1 MTRNEMAWD
10 LWQRGLTVLPA
21 HPIQKRP
28 LVSWERYQV
37 EEVSEDL
44 MNYWTSSAKFAECNW
59 ALVTGK
65 EYVVVDADSLD
76 AMIWVDKNLPWTP
89 LKVKTSR
96 GKHYYFRVNPHCP
109 VKSSANPDSKLD
121 VRGQGGIVIAPG
133 SIHQSGKTY
142 EIEMETGIDDPFEGI
157 PIWDSTFQAKIDAEN
172 KPTNVVA
179 IHGATQGGWHERMI
193 KEVASKV
200 MRDYTDEE
208 ILAEA
213 PAWTEPGYTVEETLE
228 EFQVAIDGARRK
240 WAKEI
245 EQATARKEQQALE
258 RAMQEEQR
266 AVEQAEQIA
275 ALKEQYKPAPL
286 LIGDPAKLPPRE
298 WVYGRHY
305 IRRFV
310 SVTVAAGGTG
320 KTALTLTEA
329 VAMATGKPLLGVETE
344 KRNVWVWNIED
355 PLEELQRRFAGIVQ
369 HYGIKEEEYRGSLF
383 VNSGRDNPVSIA
395 TLENG
400 NPIVTPIAQ
409 QLLEWIQ
416 EHNIDVVIVDPFVSS
431 HSLGE
436 NDNKQ
441 IDFVTKLWAKIADLG
456 NCSVELVHHV
466 RKAQPGQS
474 ASYGDARGAS
484 ALTDAARH
492 VRRLQR
498 MTAEEARL
506 AGIDEREF
514 WQYSREADSK
524 DNLAP
529 PSRDSSWRKMVSVEI
544 ANGDSIGVM
553 EAWQWPDAFENVTA
567 ADLAHVQGL
576 IRDGEWREDVRSKQ
590 WVGLAVAQVLGL
602 DERDE
607 SVKSKIKTMLQTWI
621 DNKELKVVERPDAKS
636 RMRRYIEVGDAPSW
650 MMDY

>member
-76 AMIWVDKNLPWTP
+76 AMIWVDNNLPWTP

-157 PIWDSTFQAKIDAEN
+157 PIWDSTFQDKIDAEN

-200 MRDYTDEE
+200 MRDYTDEQ

-228 EFQVAIDGARRK
+228 EFQVAIDGARKK
-240 WAKEI
+240 WAESIERKQAKKEEEVAI
-245 EQATARKEQQALE
+245 ATEAR
-258 RAMQEEQR
+258 R
-266 AVEQAEQIA
+266 A
-275 ALKEQYKPAPL
+275 ALAPRPFVMA
-286 LIGDPAKLPPRE
+286 DPAAIPPRQ

-305 IRRFV
+305 IRRFL
-310 SVTVAAGGTG
+310 SVTVAAGGSG

-329 VAMATGKPLLGVETE
+329 IAMATGKDILGTETLP
-344 KRNVWVWNIED
+344 RRVWVWNLED
-355 PLEELQRRFAGIVQ
+355 PLEELQRRIAGICQ
-369 HYGIKEEEYRGSLF
+369 HYNVRQEDFADRLY
-383 VNSGRDNPVSIA
+383 VNSGRDSKLLIA
-395 TLENG
+395 DSERGEAAL
-400 NPIVTPIAQ
+400 TPAVDEITHF
-409 QLLEWIQ
+409 IN
-416 EHNIDVVIVDPFVSS
+416 EHEIDVIIVDPFVSS
-431 HSLGE
+431 HRLNE
-436 NDNKQ
+436 NDNGQMDLVVKAWGQ
-441 IDFVTKLWAKIADLG
+441 IADRG
-456 NCSVELVHHV
+456 NCAVELVHHV

-544 ANGDSIGVM
+544 PNGDSIGVM
-553 EAWQWPDAFENVTA
+553 EAWSWPDAFEDVSS

-576 IRDGEWREDVRSKQ
+576 IREGEWREDVRSKQ
-590 WVGLAVAQVLGL
+590 WVGLAVAQVLGW

-621 DNKELKVVERPDAKS
+621 DNRELKVVERPDAQRHLRKFV
-636 RMRRYIEVGDAPSW
+636 EVGDAPSW
-650 MMDY
+650 MMDF

>member
-76 AMIWVDKNLPWTP
+76 AMIWVDNNLPWTP

-157 PIWDSTFQAKIDAEN
+157 PIWDSTFQEKIEAEN
-172 KPTNVVA
+172 KPTNVIA
-179 IHGATQGGWHERMI
+179 IHGAPTEGWHDRMI

-200 MRDYTDEE
+200 MRLYTDEQ
-208 ILAEA
+208 ILTEA

-240 WAKEI
+240 YAKEI
-245 EQATARKEQQALE
+245 ERRQAKKEEEVAIATEAR
-258 RAMQEEQR
+258 R
-266 AVEQAEQIA
+266 A
-275 ALKEQYKPAPL
+275 ALAPRPFVMA
-286 LIGDPAKLPPRE
+286 DPAAIPPRQ

-305 IRRFV
+305 IRRFL
-310 SVTVAAGGTG
+310 SVTVAAGGSG

-329 VAMATGKPLLGVETE
+329 IAMAAGKDILGTETLP
-344 KRNVWVWNIED
+344 RRVWVWNLED
-355 PLEELQRRFAGIVQ
+355 PLEELQRRIAGICQ
-369 HYGIKEEEYRGSLF
+369 HYRVRQEDFADRLF
-383 VNSGRDNPVSIA
+383 VNSGRDSKLLIA
-395 TLENG
+395 DSERGEAAL
-400 NPIVTPIAQ
+400 TPAVQEITQ
-409 QLLEWIQ
+409 FIQ
-416 EHNIDVVIVDPFVSS
+416 EHNIDVIIVDPFVSS
-431 HSLGE
+431 HRLNE
-436 NDNKQ
+436 NDNGQMDMVVKAWGQ
-441 IDFVTKLWAKIADLG
+441 IADQG

-466 RKAQPGQS
+466 RKAQAGQS
-474 ASYGDARGAS
+474 ATYGDARGAS

-544 ANGDSIGVM
+544 PNGDSIGVM
-553 EAWQWPDAFENVTA
+553 EPWSWPDAFDDVTA

-607 SVKSKIKTMLQTWI
+607 AVKSKIKTMLQTWI
-621 DNKELKVVERPDAKS
+621 DNRELKVVERPDAQ
-636 RMRRYIEVGDAPSW
+636 RRPRKYIEVGDAPSW
-650 MMDY
+650 MIEY

>member
-1 MTRNEMAWD
+1 MTKNEMAWD
-10 LWQRGLTVLPA
+10 LWHRGLTVLPA

-76 AMIWVDKNLPWTP
+76 AMIWVENNLPYTP
-89 LKVKTSR
+89 LRVRTSR
-96 GKHYYFRVNPHCP
+96 GKHYYFRSNPNCP
-109 VKSSANPDSKLD
+109 VKSSANPDVKID

-142 EIEMETGIDDPFEGI
+142 TLEYDIGIDDPFEGV
-157 PIWDSTFQAKIDAEN
+157 PMWQPNYTAAIDNEN
-172 KPTNVVA
+172 KPANVVEL
-179 IHGATQGGWHERMI
+179 HPSGEGGWHDRMI
-193 KEVASKV
+193 REVASKV
-200 MRDYTDEE
+200 MRGYTDDQ

-213 PAWTEPGYTVEETLE
+213 PGWTEPGYTHEQTLE
-228 EFQVAIDGARRK
+228 EFKVAIAGARDK
-240 WAKEI
+240 WSGEL
-245 EQATARKEQQALE
+245 EQK
-258 RAMQEEQR
+258 
-266 AVEQAEQIA
+266 QAEVARAAEARRA
-275 ALKEQYKPAPL
+275 ALAPKPFVL
-286 LIGDPAKLPPRE
+286 TDPAAIPPRQ

-305 IRRFV
+305 IRRFL
-310 SVTVAAGGTG
+310 SVTVAAGGSG

-329 VAMATGKPLLGVETE
+329 IAMAAGKDILGTETLP
-344 KRNVWVWNIED
+344 RRVWVWNLED
-355 PLEELQRRFAGIVQ
+355 PLEELQRRIAGICQ
-369 HYGIKEEEYRGSLF
+369 HYRVRQEDFADRLY
-383 VNSGRDNPVSIA
+383 VNSGRDSKLLIA
-395 TLENG
+395 DSERGEAAL
-400 NPIVTPIAQ
+400 TPAVDEITHF
-409 QLLEWIQ
+409 IN
-416 EHNIDVVIVDPFVSS
+416 EHEIDVIIVDPFVSS
-431 HSLGE
+431 HRLNE
-436 NDNKQ
+436 NDNGQMDMVVKA
-441 IDFVTKLWAKIADLG
+441 WGRIADQG

-498 MTAEEARL
+498 MTADEARL

-529 PSRDSSWRKMVSVEI
+529 PSRDSSWRRMVSVEI
-544 ANGDSIGVM
+544 PNGDSIGVM
-553 EAWQWPDAFENVTA
+553 EPWQWPDAFEDVSS
-567 ADLAHVQGL
+567 ADLAHIQGL

-590 WVGLAVAQVLGL
+590 WVGLAVAQVLGW

-607 SVKSKIKTMLQTWI
+607 SVKSKIKTMLSTWLK
-621 DNKELKVVERPDAKS
+621 NRELKVVERPDAQ
-636 RMRRYIEVGDAPSW
+636 RHMRKFVEVGDALSW
-650 MMDY
+650 MMDF

>member
-1 MTRNEMAWD
+1 MSEALVTRNEMAWD

-21 HPIQKRP
+21 HPVQKRP

-76 AMIWVDKNLPWTP
+76 AMIWVDNNLPWTP

-157 PIWDSTFQAKIDAEN
+157 PIWDSTFQEKIDAEN

-228 EFQVAIDGARRK
+228 EFQVAIDGARKK
-240 WAKEI
+240 WAESIERKKAQKEEEVAI
-245 EQATARKEQQALE
+245 ATEAR
-258 RAMQEEQR
+258 R
-266 AVEQAEQIA
+266 A
-275 ALKEQYKPAPL
+275 ALAPRPFVMT
-286 LIGDPAKLPPRE
+286 DPAAIPPRQ

-305 IRRFV
+305 IRRFL
-310 SVTVAAGGTG
+310 SVTVAAGGSG

-329 VAMATGKPLLGVETE
+329 IAMATGINILGTETLP
-344 KRNVWVWNIED
+344 RRVWVWNLED
-355 PLEELQRRFAGIVQ
+355 PLEELQRRIAGICQ
-369 HYGIKEEEYRGSLF
+369 HYNVKQEDFADRLY
-383 VNSGRDNPVSIA
+383 VNSGRDSKLLIADSERGEA
-395 TLENG
+395 TL
-400 NPIVTPIAQ
+400 TPAVDEITHF
-409 QLLEWIQ
+409 IN
-416 EHNIDVVIVDPFVSS
+416 EHSIDVIIVDPFVSS
-431 HSLGE
+431 HRLNE
-436 NDNKQ
+436 NDNGQMDMVVKAWGQ
-441 IDFVTKLWAKIADLG
+441 IADRG
-456 NCSVELVHHV
+456 NCAVELVHHV

>member
-1 MTRNEMAWD
+1 MSGALAMDRKDWAWD

-44 MNYWTSSAKFAECNW
+44 MNYWTSSAKFSECNW

-65 EYVVVDADSLD
+65 EYVVVDADSVD
-76 AMIWVDKNLPWTP
+76 AMNWVENNLPYTP
-89 LKVKTSR
+89 LKVSTSR
-96 GKHYYFRVNPHCP
+96 GKHFYFKANPECP
-109 VKSSANPDSKLD
+109 VRSSANPDSKID

-142 EIEMETGIDDPFEGI
+142 TIEKEIGIDDPFDGV
-157 PIWDSTFQAKIDAEN
+157 PMWQAHFVGLIDAEN

-179 IHGATQGGWHERMI
+179 IHGGSQNTPLGGWHDRMI
-193 KEVASKV
+193 REVGSKV
-200 MRDYTDEE
+200 LRGYTDEQ

-213 PAWTEPGYTVEETLE
+213 PAWTEPGYTVEETLD
-228 EFQVAIDGARRK
+228 EFQVAIDGARKK
-240 WAKEI
+240 WAETIARRNLEKEQ
-245 EQATARKEQQALE
+245 EVATANEAR
-258 RAMQEEQR
+258 R
-266 AVEQAEQIA
+266 A
-275 ALKEQYKPAPL
+275 ALAPRPFVL
-286 LIGDPAKLPPRE
+286 ADPAAIPPRQ

-305 IRRFV
+305 IRRFL
-310 SVTVAAGGTG
+310 SVTVAAGGSG

-329 VAMATGKPLLGVETE
+329 LAMAAGKDLLGTETLP
-344 KRNVWVWNIED
+344 RRVWVWNLED
-355 PLEELQRRFAGIVQ
+355 PLEELQRRIAGICQ
-369 HYGIKEEEYRGSLF
+369 HYNVKQEDFADRLF
-383 VNSGRDNPVSIA
+383 VNSGRDSKLLIA
-395 TLENG
+395 ESERGEAAL
-400 NPIVTPIAQ
+400 TPAVDEIIDFINA
-409 QLLEWIQ
+409 
-416 EHNIDVVIVDPFVSS
+416 HRIDVIIVDPFVSS
-431 HSLGE
+431 HRLNE
-436 NDNKQ
+436 NDNGQMDLVVKA
-441 IDFVTKLWAKIADLG
+441 WGRIADQG

-466 RKAQPGQS
+466 RKAQAGQS
-474 ASYGDARGAS
+474 ATYGDARGAS

-498 MTAEEARL
+498 MTADEARL

-553 EAWQWPDAFENVTA
+553 EPWQWPDAFEDVTA
-567 ADLAHVQGL
+567 EDLARVQTL
-576 IRDGEWREDVRSKQ
+576 VRDGEWREDVRSKS
-590 WVGLAVAQVLGL
+590 WVGLAVAQVLGW

-607 SVKSKIKTMLQTWI
+607 SVKSKIKTMINTWI
-621 DNKELKVVERPDAKS
+621 ENRELKVVERADAQ
-636 RMRRYIEVGDAPSW
+636 RRPRRYIEVGDAPSW
-650 MMDY
+650 MTDF

>member
-1 MTRNEMAWD
+1 MSEALVTRNEMAWD

-76 AMIWVDKNLPWTP
+76 AMIWVDNNLPWTP

-142 EIEMETGIDDPFEGI
+142 EIEVETGIDDPFEGI
-157 PIWDSTFQAKIDAEN
+157 PIWDSTFQEKIDAEN

-228 EFQVAIDGARRK
+228 EFQVAIDGARKK
-240 WAKEI
+240 WAESIERKKAQKEEEVAI
-245 EQATARKEQQALE
+245 ATEAR
-258 RAMQEEQR
+258 R
-266 AVEQAEQIA
+266 A
-275 ALKEQYKPAPL
+275 ALAPRPFVMA
-286 LIGDPAKLPPRE
+286 DPAAIPPRQ

-305 IRRFV
+305 IRRFL
-310 SVTVAAGGTG
+310 SVTVAAGGSG

-329 VAMATGKPLLGVETE
+329 IAMATGKDILGTETLP
-344 KRNVWVWNIED
+344 RRVWVWNLED
-355 PLEELQRRFAGIVQ
+355 PLEELQRRIAGICQ
-369 HYGIKEEEYRGSLF
+369 HYNVKQEDFADRLY
-383 VNSGRDNPVSIA
+383 VNSGRDSKLLIA
-395 TLENG
+395 DSERGEAAL
-400 NPIVTPIAQ
+400 TPAVDEITHF
-409 QLLEWIQ
+409 IN
-416 EHNIDVVIVDPFVSS
+416 EHSIDVIIVDPFVSS
-431 HSLGE
+431 HRLNE
-436 NDNKQ
+436 NDNGQMDLVVKAWGQ
-441 IDFVTKLWAKIADLG
+441 IADRG
-456 NCSVELVHHV
+456 NCAVELVHHV

-553 EAWQWPDAFENVTA
+553 EPWQWPDAFEDVTA

-607 SVKSKIKTMLQTWI
+607 AVKSKIKTMLQTWI
-621 DNKELKVVERPDAKS
+621 DNRELKVVERPDAQ
-636 RMRRYIEVGDAPSW
+636 RRPRKYIEVGDAPSW

>member
-1 MTRNEMAWD
+1 MAWD

-76 AMIWVDKNLPWTP
+76 AMIWVDNNLPWTP

-157 PIWDSTFQAKIDAEN
+157 PIWDSTFQEKIDAEN

-228 EFQVAIDGARRK
+228 EFQVAIDGARKK
-240 WAKEI
+240 WAESIERKKAQKEEEVAI
-245 EQATARKEQQALE
+245 ATEAR
-258 RAMQEEQR
+258 R
-266 AVEQAEQIA
+266 A
-275 ALKEQYKPAPL
+275 ALAPRPFVMA
-286 LIGDPAKLPPRE
+286 DPAAIPPRQ

-305 IRRFV
+305 IRRFL
-310 SVTVAAGGTG
+310 SVTVAAGGSG

-329 VAMATGKPLLGVETE
+329 IAMATGKDILGTETLP
-344 KRNVWVWNIED
+344 RRVWVWNLED
-355 PLEELQRRFAGIVQ
+355 PLEELQRRIAGICQYYNVKQ
-369 HYGIKEEEYRGSLF
+369 EDFADRLY
-383 VNSGRDNPVSIA
+383 VNSGRDSKLLIA
-395 TLENG
+395 DSERGEAAL
-400 NPIVTPIAQ
+400 TPAVDEITHF
-409 QLLEWIQ
+409 IN
-416 EHNIDVVIVDPFVSS
+416 EHSIDVIIVDPFVSS
-431 HSLGE
+431 HRLNE
-436 NDNKQ
+436 NDNGQMDMVVKAWGQ
-441 IDFVTKLWAKIADLG
+441 IADKG
-456 NCSVELVHHV
+456 NCAVELVHHV

-553 EAWQWPDAFENVTA
+553 EAWQWPDAFDDVTA

-590 WVGLAVAQVLGL
+590 WVGLAVADVLGL
-602 DERDE
+602 DAREE
-607 SVKSKIKTMLQTWI
+607 SVKAKIQTMLATWI
-621 DNKELKVVERPDAKS
+621 ENKELKVVERADAHRKL
-636 RMRRYIEVGDAPSW
+636 RKFIEVGDAPSW

>member
-1 MTRNEMAWD
+1 MAWD

-76 AMIWVDKNLPWTP
+76 AMIWVDNNLPWTP

-157 PIWDSTFQAKIDAEN
+157 PIWDSTFQEKIDAEN

-228 EFQVAIDGARRK
+228 EFQVAIDGARKK
-240 WAKEI
+240 WAESIERKKAQKEEEVAI
-245 EQATARKEQQALE
+245 ATEAR
-258 RAMQEEQR
+258 R
-266 AVEQAEQIA
+266 A
-275 ALKEQYKPAPL
+275 ALAPRPFVMA
-286 LIGDPAKLPPRE
+286 DPAAIPPRQ

-305 IRRFV
+305 IRRFL
-310 SVTVAAGGTG
+310 SVTVAAGGSG

-329 VAMATGKPLLGVETE
+329 IAMATGKDILGTETLP
-344 KRNVWVWNIED
+344 RRVWVWHLED
-355 PLEELQRRFAGIVQ
+355 PLEELQRRIAGICQ
-369 HYGIKEEEYRGSLF
+369 HYNVKQEDFADRLY
-383 VNSGRDNPVSIA
+383 VNSGRDSKLLIA
-395 TLENG
+395 DSERGEAAL
-400 NPIVTPIAQ
+400 TPAVDEITHF
-409 QLLEWIQ
+409 IN
-416 EHNIDVVIVDPFVSS
+416 EHSIDVIIVDPFVSS
-431 HSLGE
+431 HRLNE
-436 NDNKQ
+436 NDNGQMDMVVKAWGQ
-441 IDFVTKLWAKIADLG
+441 IADRG
-456 NCSVELVHHV
+456 NCAVELVHHV

-553 EAWQWPDAFENVTA
+553 EAWQWPDAFDDVTA
-567 ADLAHVQGL
+567 ADLAHVQNL

-607 SVKSKIKTMLQTWI
+607 AVKSKIKTMLQTWI
-621 DNKELKVVERPDAKS
+621 DNKELKVVERPDAQRHLRKFV
-636 RMRRYIEVGDAPSW
+636 EVGDAPSW
-650 MMDY
+650 MMDF

>member
-65 EYVVVDADSLD
+65 EYVVVDADSVD
-76 AMIWVDKNLPWTP
+76 AMTWVDDNLPWTP

-157 PIWDSTFQAKIDAEN
+157 PIWDSTFQDKIDAEN

-179 IHGATQGGWHERMI
+179 IHGTPHEGWHDRMI
-193 KEVASKV
+193 KQVASKV
-200 MRDYTDEE
+200 MLDYTDEQ
-208 ILAEA
+208 ILKEA

-240 WAKEI
+240 YAKEI
-245 EQATARKEQQALE
+245 ERRRAKKEEEVAIATEAR
-258 RAMQEEQR
+258 R
-266 AVEQAEQIA
+266 A
-275 ALKEQYKPAPL
+275 ALAPRPFVMA
-286 LIGDPAKLPPRE
+286 DPAAIPPRQ

-305 IRRFV
+305 IRRFL
-310 SVTVAAGGTG
+310 SVTVAAGGSG

-329 VAMATGKPLLGVETE
+329 IAMATGKDILGTETLP
-344 KRNVWVWNIED
+344 RRVWVWNLED
-355 PLEELQRRFAGIVQ
+355 PLEELQRRIAGICQ
-369 HYGIKEEEYRGSLF
+369 HYNVKQEDFADRLY
-383 VNSGRDNPVSIA
+383 VNSGRDSKLLIA
-395 TLENG
+395 DSERGEAAL
-400 NPIVTPIAQ
+400 TPAVDEITHF
-409 QLLEWIQ
+409 IN
-416 EHNIDVVIVDPFVSS
+416 EHEIDVIIVDPFVSS
-431 HSLGE
+431 HRLNE
-436 NDNKQ
+436 NDNGQMDMVVKAWGQ
-441 IDFVTKLWAKIADLG
+441 IADRG
-456 NCSVELVHHV
+456 NCAVELVHHV

-498 MTAEEARL
+498 MTADEARL

-553 EAWQWPDAFENVTA
+553 EAWSWPDAFEDVTS
-567 ADLAHVQGL
+567 ADLAHIQGL

-607 SVKSKIKTMLQTWI
+607 SVKSNIKTMLQTWI
-621 DNKELKVVERPDAKS
+621 ENRELRVVERPDAKS
-636 RMRRYIEVGDAPSW
+636 RMRRYIEVGEAPSW

>member
-1 MTRNEMAWD
+1 MAWD

-76 AMIWVDKNLPWTP
+76 AMIWVDNNLPWTP

-157 PIWDSTFQAKIDAEN
+157 PIWDSTFQEKIDAEN

-228 EFQVAIDGARRK
+228 EFQVAIDGARKK
-240 WAKEI
+240 WAESIERKKAQKEEEVAI
-245 EQATARKEQQALE
+245 ATEAR
-258 RAMQEEQR
+258 R
-266 AVEQAEQIA
+266 A
-275 ALKEQYKPAPL
+275 ALAPRPFVMA
-286 LIGDPAKLPPRE
+286 DPAAIPPRQ

-305 IRRFV
+305 IRRFL
-310 SVTVAAGGTG
+310 SVTVAAGGSG

-329 VAMATGKPLLGVETE
+329 IAMATGKDILGTETLP
-344 KRNVWVWNIED
+344 RRVWVWNLED
-355 PLEELQRRFAGIVQ
+355 PLEELQRRIAGICQ
-369 HYGIKEEEYRGSLF
+369 HYNVKQEDFADRLY
-383 VNSGRDNPVSIA
+383 VNSGRDSKLLIA
-395 TLENG
+395 DSERGEAAL
-400 NPIVTPIAQ
+400 TPAVDEITHF
-409 QLLEWIQ
+409 IN
-416 EHNIDVVIVDPFVSS
+416 EHSIDVIIVDPFVSS
-431 HSLGE
+431 HRLNE
-436 NDNKQ
+436 NDNGQMDMVVKAWGQ
-441 IDFVTKLWAKIADLG
+441 IADRG
-456 NCSVELVHHV
+456 NCAVELVHHV

-553 EAWQWPDAFENVTA
+553 EAWQWPDAFDDVTA
-567 ADLAHVQGL
+567 ADLAHVQNL

-607 SVKSKIKTMLQTWI
+607 AVKSKIKTMLQTWI
-621 DNKELKVVERPDAKS
+621 DNKELKVVERPDAQRHLRKFV
-636 RMRRYIEVGDAPSW
+636 EVGDAPSW
-650 MMDY
+650 MMDF

>member
-1 MTRNEMAWD
+1 
-10 LWQRGLTVLPA
+10 VLPA

-76 AMIWVDKNLPWTP
+76 AMIWVDNNLPWTP

-157 PIWDSTFQAKIDAEN
+157 PIWDSTFQEKIDAEN

-228 EFQVAIDGARRK
+228 EFQVAIDGARKK
-240 WAKEI
+240 WAESIERKKAQKEEEVAI
-245 EQATARKEQQALE
+245 ATEAR
-258 RAMQEEQR
+258 R
-266 AVEQAEQIA
+266 A
-275 ALKEQYKPAPL
+275 ALAPRPFVMA
-286 LIGDPAKLPPRE
+286 DPAAIPPRQ

-305 IRRFV
+305 IRRFL
-310 SVTVAAGGTG
+310 SVTVAAGGSG

-329 VAMATGKPLLGVETE
+329 IAMATGKDILGTETLP
-344 KRNVWVWNIED
+344 RRVWVWNLED
-355 PLEELQRRFAGIVQ
+355 PLEELQRRIAGICQ
-369 HYGIKEEEYRGSLF
+369 HYNVKQEDFADRLY
-383 VNSGRDNPVSIA
+383 VNSGRDSKLLIA
-395 TLENG
+395 DSERGEAAL
-400 NPIVTPIAQ
+400 TPAVDEITHF
-409 QLLEWIQ
+409 IN
-416 EHNIDVVIVDPFVSS
+416 EHSIDVIIVDPFVSS
-431 HSLGE
+431 HRLNE
-436 NDNKQ
+436 NDNGQMDMVVKAWGQ
-441 IDFVTKLWAKIADLG
+441 IADRG
-456 NCSVELVHHV
+456 NCAVELVHHV

-553 EAWQWPDAFENVTA
+553 EAWQWPDAFDDVTA
-567 ADLAHVQGL
+567 ADLAHVQNL

-607 SVKSKIKTMLQTWI
+607 AVKSKIKTMLQTWI
-621 DNKELKVVERPDAKS
+621 DNKELKVVERPDAQRHLRKFV
-636 RMRRYIEVGDAPSW
+636 EVGDAPSW
-650 MMDY
+650 MMDF